1 MLCKSMVGWSQS
13 HGVVALGARTEGE
26 AKQMIRDT
34 PNGVQ
39 EGELVAAG
47 WRTWLTAA
55 AEEVVQGC
63 QSPGANM
70 FLGWQPQGAKLR

>member
-39 EGELVAAG
+39 GELVAAG
-47 WRTWLTAA
+47 WRTLLTAM
-55 AEEVVQGC
+55 AEEVVHGW
-63 QSPGANM
+63 QSPEPKVVH
-70 FLGWQPQGAKLR
+70 GWQPPAARLR